1 MWGQDLTL
9 SATALHR
16 RIIPTRVGTSLP
28 QLLRAPTHKD
38 HPHACGDKID
48 VLYALN
54 AKEIEPAATKRRGLG
69 VETDSA
75 STGSKISIADFLDD
89 VKNYYSDVLSDSVRI
104 ISTRV
109 GTRNQD
115 LKLTE
120 LSQDHLHACGDK
132 IFRVHQRKQNRGSSQ
147 RVWGQAGVTT
157 AELAGV
163 GIIPTRVGTRYR
175 HTEYKY
181 QHKDHPHACGDKE
194 FHHV

>member
-132 IFRVHQRKQNRGSSQ
+132 RVLLLPSLPEWGSSP
-147 RVWGQAGVTT
+147 RVWGQDTDT
-157 AELAGV
+157 LNISINTR
-163 GIIPTRVGTRYR
+163 IIPTRVGTRNF
-175 HTEYKY
+175 TTSKPTIK
-181 QHKDHPHACGDKE
+181 QDHPHACGDKILL
-194 FHHV
+194 F